1 MYWFFALIVILIV
14 FAFGS
19 SIGSFLNVIV
29 YRVPAGLSI
38 LWPASRCPKCLHQ
51 LATNDNIPVFGW
63 FLLKGKCRYCHV
75 PIPKRYFLVELATG
89 LLFLL
94 VFAQFG
100 VNWQTWQYWAF
111 FSWLIALSLIDID
124 TMTLPNPLTQT
135 GLIAGLAFHVGQ
147 GLWPVV
153 DVNLMIN
160 HLIGGMGGAVL
171 GLWLFDLIGLIGAI
185 ALGKTA
191 MGGGDAKLLAMIGAW
206 LGWKYMLLAGFIACC
221 LGAFS
226 GGLAIALGWLKR
238 GEVMPFGPFLAMG
251 AMISGM
257 WGDRILN
264 IYLSLFFPS
273 NI

>member
-1 MYWFFALIVILIV
+1 MYWFFALPIILII

-63 FLLKGKCRYCHV
+63 FLLKGKCRYCHA

-89 LLFLL
+89 LIFLI

-100 VNWQTWQYWAF
+100 VNFQTWQYWAF

-135 GLIAGLAFHVGQ
+135 GLIAGLAFQ
-147 GLWPVV
+147 ISRGLWPVV
-153 DVNLMIN
+153 DLNVIIHNLIN
-160 HLIGGMGGAVL
+160 GMGGAVL
-171 GLWLFDLIGLIGAI
+171 GLWLFDLIGMIGAI

-206 LGWKYMLLAGFIACC
+206 LGWKYMLLAGFIACF

-226 GGLAIALGWLKR
+226 GGLAIARGWLKR

-273 NI
+273 NF